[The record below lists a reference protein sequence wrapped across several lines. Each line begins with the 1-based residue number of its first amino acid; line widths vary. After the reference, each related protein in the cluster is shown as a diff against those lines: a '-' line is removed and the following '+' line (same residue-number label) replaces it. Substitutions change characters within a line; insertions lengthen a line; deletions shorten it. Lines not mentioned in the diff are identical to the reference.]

1 MSDIYNDLNNIPNLT
16 TYLEAKKSNSNDDTQ
31 KQVIPLTGKRCP
43 PGYIINKKT
52 GMCELFNPSTLKK
65 TKAKTKKKVP
75 PIEFKKSSSHSSK
88 SGLKLEMPNDLVR
101 KIFTKKIK
109 LEELD
114 RYIPIIEKGLE
125 IHQYLETD
133 PTAIYGIK
141 QEVYLLEGNN
151 FFSKN
156 INYKKII
163 KEFKIS
169 YNDSTDKIIKKV
181 NKLTLIIIEV
191 LKTYI
196 HLLDNINDLYN
207 LYYENGYDENADE
220 ETINESKQYFDK
232 IKNEEMEWYNGK
244 YQEPIYEKINLF
256 NENHKY
262 LKKFGLIVNEKYIKK
277 INYLIDTINKDPNLI
292 TKLDVSLKTYKL
304 SKSNSRTNS
313 NSRSNSSTRKT
324 KKIK

>member
-1 MSDIYNDLNNIPNLT
+1 MDVFYIYNMSDSEKYELQDLENITPTNIRDI
-16 TYLEAKKSNSNDDTQ
+16 AKKKCIDARQNIED
-31 KQVIPLTGKRCP
+31 
-43 PGYIINKKT
+43 
-52 GMCELFNPSTLKK
+52 LKK
-65 TKAKTKKKVP
+65 QIANKMRRVYTKEKNKTKKKQEVSP
-75 PIEFKKSSSHSSK
+75 MYTEIKKNFKIE
-88 SGLKLEMPNDLVR
+88 LPDDLER

-125 IHQYLETD
+125 IDQYLETD

-141 QEVYLLEGNN
+141 QEVYLLEKNN

-196 HLLDNINDLYN
+196 HLLNNINDLYN
-207 LYYENGYDENADE
+207 LYYENKYDENADE
-220 ETINESKQYFDK
+220 ETINESKQYFDE
-232 IKNEEMEWYNGK
+232 IKNEEMEWYNGT

-277 INYLIDTINKDPNLI
+277 INDLIDTINKDPNLI
-292 TKLDVSLKTYKL
+292 TELDVSLKTYKL
-304 SKSNSRTNS
+304 SKSNSR
-313 NSRSNSSTRKT
+313 SNSSTRKT
-324 KKIK
+324 KK